1 MAYATTTNLVMRAAL
16 AHYGTVFSFGRVP
29 QTGELSGVA
38 ALCLTPDSW
47 VDGWN
52 AVYRARLAVLAG
64 GIDAINRDVGCEVFQ
79 LQHPQGGWYF
89 ALRVARHLF
98 PTGSLASAES
108 AEANP
113 TGGADL
119 PQILRNV
126 TSGVHAAAVLLNY
139 GQDRRDTGI
148 AMLPGELFG
157 HGLNG
162 PQRWLTLRGCA
173 GTGCCSRIPCTPSSA
188 ESSRSVRTS

>member
-89 ALRVARHLF
+89 ALRIAQHLF
-98 PTGSLASAES
+98 
-108 AEANP
+108 
-113 TGGADL
+113 GAD
-119 PQILRNV
+119 V
-126 TSGVHAAAVLLNY
+126 TSGVHAASVLLNY

-157 HGLNG
+157 YGLDG
-162 PQRWLTLRGCA
+162 PQRWLDTAREPRDRPRRPPGGQRRTTASGGPTATRTPRTRHRAPRTERSQRG
-173 GTGCCSRIPCTPSSA
+173 R
-188 ESSRSVRTS
+188 